1 MGDLGNG
8 VQTLLQGDGVFVSA
22 AAARELDLAAGGV
35 LELLVGGQAV
45 PWRVLGVL
53 APSLYAQPLV
63 VMDIAAA
70 QWKFDLLG
78 RVNRIDLQ
86 LRSGVDV
93 ARFTAQLAARLP
105 AGVVAGTPGLELE
118 RAEAATRAYRV
129 NLNVLALVALWT
141 GAFLVFSTQALTVL
155 RRQRAIALLRALGL
169 TRGEVRGM
177 LLAEGLALGGLGA
190 VIGLLLGAVLA
201 TVLLRLL
208 TADLG
213 NPQLRSPGATLTAAP
228 LASLTF
234 VGIGVLTGAI
244 GAWLPAVGAARQAPA
259 AGLKGGAAAPG
270 RMLRGSV
277 AAGAALLLAG
287 ALLALLPALRGL
299 PLFGYAAIALLL
311 FGAVL
316 LVPALTRLATQI
328 APPLH
333 GILFRV
339 ARAQL
344 AHNLSLTALSLAS
357 MIVSFSLMV
366 AMATMVYSFRQS
378 FEVWLDR
385 LLPADLQLREP
396 YGNDTAFLS
405 PPVQRQ
411 LAALPGVARAQFRL
425 TQRLLLDASRP
436 AVTLIVRGAT
446 PAATAAELPLIGRAV
461 TVGADAAAPPVWI
474 SEAVG
479 DLYGWRTGRG
489 GHAAA
494 ERRAALHR
502 RRRLARLRPQ
512 RRLGG
517 DGAGHL
523 ARRRRR

>member
-1 MGDLGNG
+1 MSRAAWRSFLLLFSAQWREQPGRMLIVVTAIALGVALGAGVYFTNRAALAEFAHATRQLTGSADVLVRGPPGGFDERVFVGLAQDPQVFVASPVLEFDAAVRRRREPLKVLALDPFRAATLQPSLLGDLGNG

-169 TRGEVRGM
+169 RRGEVRGV

-201 TVLLRLL
+201 TVL
-208 TADLG
+208 
-213 NPQLRSPGATLTAAP
+213 
-228 LASLTF
+228 
-234 VGIGVLTGAI
+234 
-244 GAWLPAVGAARQAPA
+244 
-259 AGLKGGAAAPG
+259 
-270 RMLRGSV
+270 
-277 AAGAALLLAG
+277 
-287 ALLALLPALRGL
+287 
-299 PLFGYAAIALLL
+299 
-311 FGAVL
+311 
-316 LVPALTRLATQI
+316 
-328 APPLH
+328 
-333 GILFRV
+333 
-339 ARAQL
+339 
-344 AHNLSLTALSLAS
+344 
-357 MIVSFSLMV
+357 
-366 AMATMVYSFRQS
+366 
-378 FEVWLDR
+378 
-385 LLPADLQLREP
+385 
-396 YGNDTAFLS
+396 
-405 PPVQRQ
+405 
-411 LAALPGVARAQFRL
+411 
-425 TQRLLLDASRP
+425 
-436 AVTLIVRGAT
+436 
-446 PAATAAELPLIGRAV
+446 
-461 TVGADAAAPPVWI
+461 
-474 SEAVG
+474 
-479 DLYGWRTGRG
+479 
-489 GHAAA
+489 
-494 ERRAALHR
+494 
-502 RRRLARLRPQ
+502 
-512 RRLGG
+512 
-517 DGAGHL
+517 
-523 ARRRRR
+523 